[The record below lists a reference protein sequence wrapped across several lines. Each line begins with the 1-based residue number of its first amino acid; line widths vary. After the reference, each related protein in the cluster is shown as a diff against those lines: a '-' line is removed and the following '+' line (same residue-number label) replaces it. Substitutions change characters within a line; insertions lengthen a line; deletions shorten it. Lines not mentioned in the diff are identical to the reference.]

1 VASAKKRALLVVDVQ
16 NGFCAGG
23 NLPVPGGDEVV
34 PVINRLIA
42 EGGYDLVVASQDWH
56 PPDHRSFASQHPG
69 KKPFEMGA
77 LRGKPQVMWPDHCM
91 QGSRD
96 AEFHPALD
104 RSRIHFV
111 QRKGEDRETDSY
123 SVFRDNHAERATG
136 LDAELRR
143 HGIAELDICGLAT
156 DYCVKFSALDALAML
171 PGVTVRVIEDASRG
185 ISVEGVRAALDEL
198 RRSGVAIVTTAE
210 ILAPVGSISSTG

>member
-1 VASAKKRALLVVDVQ
+1 VAASSKRALLIVDVQ

-23 NLPVPGGDEVV
+23 NLPVPGGDGVV

-56 PPDHRSFASQHPG
+56 PPDHGSFASQHPG
-69 KKPFEMGA
+69 RKPFEMGA
-77 LRGKPQVMWPDHCM
+77 LRGKPQVMWPDHCV
-91 QGSRD
+91 QGTRD
-96 AEFHPALD
+96 AAFHPDLD
-104 RSRIHFV
+104 HSRIHFI

-123 SVFRDNHAERATG
+123 SAFRDNHAERTTG

-143 HGIAELDICGLAT
+143 HGITALDICGLAT
-156 DYCVKFSALDALAML
+156 DYCVKFTALDAVSML

-185 ISVEGVRAALDEL
+185 ITAEGVNAALDEL
-198 RRSGVAIVTTAE
+198 RRSGVEIVTAAE
-210 ILAPVGSISSTG
+210 VGNRQVGNRQ